1 VHLFLTHFL
10 KSISGY
16 ALKKKSAIGCFTVPF
31 NKKLSD
37 ILFLKKKETELTV
50 CIINVLQKM
59 LQLDPSNRISAIAAM
74 EHPYFDSLDKS
85 QF

>member
-1 VHLFLTHFL
+1 MFHHAFEQETELYFV
-10 KSISGY
+10 S
-16 ALKKKSAIGCFTVPF
+16 KK
-31 NKKLSD
+31 N
-37 ILFLKKKETELTV
+37 ETELTV
-50 CIINVLQKM
+50 CIHVLQKM

>member
-1 VHLFLTHFL
+1 MPL
-10 KSISGY
+10 
-16 ALKKKSAIGCFTVPF
+16 

-37 ILFLKKKETELTV
+37 ILFLKKKETEITV
-50 CIINVLQKM
+50 CIHVLQKM